1 MNNDFI
7 ITKIQQVIFVEREKH
22 KENVLHFSN
31 SLSSC
36 ELIYHFSGES
46 YVYFGDQVLIVK
58 PNNVRFL
65 PAGIVSKYEVV
76 RSVTGECIDV
86 FFETNI
92 PISNNAFI
100 YDASKKEQLGIL
112 FKKLF
117 YCWIGKENG
126 YYMKSMSYLYRI
138 FAEMQNINY
147 SKSDQYKLIEPAVD
161 VINKEFLKS
170 NLNSPYLAELCGISE
185 SYLKKIF
192 NKKYGM
198 PPKKYII
205 KKKMDYACELLRLE
219 RYSITQISEI
229 CNFKDVYY
237 FSRQFKEYMGISPMD
252 YVKRSK
258 SRH

>member
-1 MNNDFI
+1 MWW
-7 ITKIQQVIFVEREKH
+7 
-22 KENVLHFSN
+22 
-31 SLSSC
+31 
-36 ELIYHFSGES
+36 
-46 YVYFGDQVLIVK
+46 
-58 PNNVRFL
+58 
-65 PAGIVSKYEVV
+65 
-76 RSVTGECIDV
+76 
-86 FFETNI
+86 
-92 PISNNAFI
+92 NA
-100 YDASKKEQLGIL
+100 AE
-112 FKKLF
+112 KKLT
-117 YCWIGKENG
+117 IGEVQMDYITFGNG
-126 YYMKSMSYLYRI
+126 PRNLIMIQGLNTKGIKGAAFSLAYLYRI

-147 SKSDQYKLIEPAVD
+147 SKSDQCKLIEPALD
-161 VINKEFLKS
+161 VINKEFFKS